1 MIDSSPAKTKRINER
16 LAEFESVCRQR
27 GLRLTHQRRELYLLL
42 LHAVD
47 HPSAETLYERLRLKL
62 PTVSLDTVYRNL
74 HTLETHGLITRVPT
88 GKSQARFEARK
99 TRHHHLICS
108 RCGEISDIQWESFDR
123 SNLPDQVSSWGRVN
137 DRQAILT
144 GICHKCLNK
153 N

>member
-1 MIDSSPAKTKRINER
+1 MMESSPVKIPRTDER

-42 LHAVD
+42 LQADD

-62 PTVSLDTVYRNL
+62 PTVSLDTIYRNL

-108 RCGEISDIQWESFDR
+108 RCGEITDMQWETFDHT
-123 SNLPDQVSSWGRVN
+123 NLPDPASSWGRVN
-137 DRQAILT
+137 DKQATLT
-144 GICHKCLNK
+144 GICRKCLDK
-153 N
+153 H